1 MQIRNRLIPLIYR
14 MAASAGTLVALIFYV
29 TALGPAWRALSLCSV
44 QIGYALAVVLVF
56 ETIFNA
62 IDMRHGIRGMAA
74 GFYMP
79 FKLPLVVF
87 CMTAGLLYFIDT
99 IVFYP
104 IEFGAQGLIYHAV
117 LLLVP
122 LIDYLLFDEKGTV
135 KWYQALSAMLYP
147 TLYLAFV
154 WARPIIWPDAELY
167 NGSSGMYP
175 YIILN
180 PRNDFFLLGSVGGF
194 LALAAILVGV
204 SFLND
209 VLAGKYRNRE
219 PLI

>member
-1 MQIRNRLIPLIYR
+1 MQIRNRLIPLLYR
-14 MAASAGTLVALIFYV
+14 LAATAGLLVGLIFYV
-29 TALGPAWRALSLCSV
+29 TALGPAWRSISLFSV
-44 QIGYALAVVLVF
+44 QVGWGLAVVMSLEV
-56 ETIFNA
+56 IFNA

-79 FKLPLVVF
+79 FKLPLLVF
-87 CMTAGLLYFIDT
+87 SISAGGLYFLDT

-104 IEFGAQGLIYHAV
+104 IEFSAQGLIFH
-117 LLLVP
+117 LSLILVP
-122 LIDYLLFDEKGTV
+122 LIDYLFFDEKGTV
-135 KWYQALSAMLYP
+135 KWYASLSAMIYP

-154 WARPIIWPDAELY
+154 WIRPLIWPDAALY

-175 YIILN
+175 YILLN
-180 PRNDFFLLGSVGGF
+180 PLHDLFWLGSVGGF
-194 LALAAILVGV
+194 LGLSALLVGI

-219 PLI
+219 NII